1 MSDREIKLNNGWVE
15 QNSTYRQL
23 SAKGYS
29 VGGYIDKGV
38 PKYVLYRAADEH
50 GGFKY
55 DMVHEFNSAEELNRM
70 VKLLL
75 ED

>member
-1 MSDREIKLNNGWVE
+1 VSDREIKLSAGWAE
-15 QNSTYRQL
+15 EGIALRKL
-23 SAKGYS
+23 RAKGYS
-29 VGGYIDKGV
+29 VGGYMDKGQ
-38 PKYVLYRAADEH
+38 PKYSLYRVADEH